1 MSKIAQLPLHL
12 QLTHLREV
20 LSTNPTLVAVINR
33 AALLGLPNWY
43 LAAGSLSQTI
53 WNNVSG
59 MPSDTGI
66 SDYDLVYHDA
76 SDLSYDAEDKRIQA
90 GRALFADLGVD
101 VEIRNQAR
109 VHLWYEQKHGVPC
122 PPHGSTEAGIDS
134 WISTSAMLGV
144 RLESDGQWT
153 VYAPRG
159 LSDFFNMVARPNA
172 VLGTREA
179 YEKKA
184 RRWKGIWPKLQVE
197 PWPASR
203 NESATFG
210 LPEES
215 ASQSAVEI
223 SSQSR

>member
-1 MSKIAQLPLHL
+1 MSNVAQLPLHI
-12 QLTHLREV
+12 QLVHLREI
-20 LSTNPTLVAVINR
+20 LSTNATLVAVINR
-33 AALLGLPNWY
+33 AARLGLPNWY

-76 SDLSYDAEDKRIQA
+76 SDLSYDAEDEHIQA

-144 RLESDGQWT
+144 RLEFDGQWT

-184 RRWKGIWPKLQVE
+184 RRWKGIWPTLQVE
-197 PWPASR
+197 PWPASTT
-203 NESATFG
+203 EATAIE
-210 LPEES
+210 LPDEAAFENL
-215 ASQSAVEI
+215 
-223 SSQSR
+223 